1 MCVWRGSVLTHMITH
16 MITHRM
22 SKHVSLQIFLHI
34 SYTCPHMSNICPHMS
49 YIFPHIS
56 TYFLHLSI
64 FPRSFHICPTSF
76 HIFLHISYIF
86 QHMSCKYKLFQAMKR
101 HVPSEI
107 KASMSS
113 SPRFAMQEPGSI
125 SLRRNHRSLT
135 IGGWDWTHVLL
146 GLTIYIYI

>member
-1 MCVWRGSVLTHMITH
+1 

-64 FPRSFHICPTSF
+64 FPRSFHI
-76 HIFLHISYIF
+76 FLQISYIF
-86 QHMSCKYKLFQAMKR
+86 QHMSCKYKLFQATER

-135 IGGWDWTHVLL
+135 FLGVGIGPMYYWD
-146 GLTIYIYI
+146 